1 MLSEIK
7 LTRRFAPFICQEER
21 DNLLLAV
28 AECIERLMLEAFPM
42 APMMCGNSP
51 NSLHAIGVYNR
62 LNDALK
68 AIELPP
74 EDADKDAKYK

>member
-7 LTRRFAPFICQEER
+7 LTRQFIPFIRQEER
-21 DNLLLAV
+21 DNLLIAV
-28 AECIERLMLEAFPM
+28 ADCIERLMLEAFPM

-51 NSLHAIGVYNR
+51 NSLHAIGAYRR

-74 EDADKDAKYK
+74 ENHDESV